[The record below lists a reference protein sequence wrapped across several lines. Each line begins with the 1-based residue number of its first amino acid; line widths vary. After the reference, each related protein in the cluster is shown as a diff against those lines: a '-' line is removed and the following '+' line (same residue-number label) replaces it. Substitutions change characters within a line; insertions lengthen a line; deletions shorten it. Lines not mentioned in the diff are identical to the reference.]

1 MPTYDARPPGPSSLR
16 EAGSIRFPCAVRIVD
31 PKTGLRIPNVFYART
46 NPPRIG
52 RFLVGHNGE
61 PLARPTGRK
70 VGGKRMDLR
79 NVNDEIIYRD
89 KLVSGKMGEYERW
102 DVYEDRSWVAISL
115 TTGEVVASSEGT
127 A

>member
-1 MPTYDARPPGPSSLR
+1 MPTYDARPPGPSSQR
-16 EAGSIRFPCAVRIVD
+16 EAGSIGFPCAVRICD
-31 PKTGLRIPNVFYART
+31 PATGARIPNVFYART

-79 NVNDEIIYRD
+79 NADNELIVRD
-89 KLVSGKMGEYERW
+89 KVVSGKMDEYERW
-102 DVYEDRSWVAISL
+102 DVFEDRAWVAVSL
-115 TTGEVVASSEGT
+115 VTGEVIAKSEGVV
-127 A
+127 